1 MELTAWRAFVSLGVP
16 GLALGILYMLFR
28 RFHWQFPEVPR
39 VWVGPIIVLFMAITG
54 GIVYTAL
61 ENWAPVRPT
70 VTTPAPVIA
79 ETKPIGPAGP
89 TTPTEQIPPG
99 NVKWKRALVDMQ
111 ERYNHDLRYGTH
123 AYNVYGG
130 VQPTVWT
137 NREILLRMLTRL
149 DVSMDARLVAKRN
162 KIIALVKAAPAGP
175 GVNSMGGRDL
185 SDYFDMAYSD
195 ELKAALDDL
204 DFEIRDGAAAHGV
217 DVSEGK

>member
-1 MELTAWRAFVSLGVP
+1 
-16 GLALGILYMLFR
+16 MLFR

>member
-1 MELTAWRAFVSLGVP
+1 
-16 GLALGILYMLFR
+16 
-28 RFHWQFPEVPR
+28 
-39 VWVGPIIVLFMAITG
+39 MAITG

-70 VTTPAPVIA
+70 GTAPAPVIA
-79 ETKPIGPAGP
+79 DTKPIGPTGS
-89 TTPTEQIPPG
+89 TTPTEKIPPS

-123 AYNVYGG
+123 AYNVNGG

-162 KIIALVKAAPAGP
+162 KIIELVKAARAGP
-175 GVNSMGGRDL
+175 GVNFQGGRDL

-195 ELKAALDDL
+195 KLKAALDDL
-204 DFEIRDGAAAHGV
+204 DFEIRDGVAAHGV
-217 DVSEGK
+217 DVPEGKSE